1 MSRFDSRGARVPN
14 GVACHRAFGDTEY
27 KGSVLLGGG
36 GTYYVLTGVSR
47 L

>member
-1 MSRFDSRGARVPN
+1 MVWRVIVP
-14 GVACHRAFGDTEY
+14 FGDTEY
-27 KGSVLLGGG
+27 DGDGMFGG